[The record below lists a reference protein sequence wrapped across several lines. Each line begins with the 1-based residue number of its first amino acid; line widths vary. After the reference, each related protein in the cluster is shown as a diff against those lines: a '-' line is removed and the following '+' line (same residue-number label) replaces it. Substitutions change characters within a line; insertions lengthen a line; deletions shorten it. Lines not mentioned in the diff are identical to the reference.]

1 MTLNAKLRKLAFIV
15 TGIGMLDSLY
25 LSWVKI
31 INSQV
36 YCGTSGQCETVNS
49 SSYSMLA
56 GIPIAYLGFG
66 AYLVILLLLFLEGRN
81 LFWQE
86 NSPLLV
92 FGISLVGVLFSAYL
106 TYIEIAVL
114 HAICPYCVVSAIAMT
129 LLFVIGILRLAQ
141 LQAGTIPIRNRGG

>member
-1 MTLNAKLRKLAFIV
+1 MTLNAKLRNLAFIV

>member
-1 MTLNAKLRKLAFIV
+1 MTLNAKLRNLAFIV

-129 LLFVIGILRLAQ
+129 LLFVIGIIRLAQ
-141 LQAGTIPIRNRGG
+141 LQAGSIPIRNRGG

>member
-1 MTLNAKLRKLAFIV
+1 MTLNAKLRNVAFIV

-31 INSQV
+31 VNSQV

-56 GIPIAYLGFG
+56 GVPIAYLGFG
-66 AYLVILLLLFLEGRN
+66 AYLVILLLLLLERRS

-106 TYIEIAVL
+106 TYVEIAIL

-129 LLFVIGILRLAQ
+129 ILFVIGILRLAQ
-141 LQAGTIPIRNRGG
+141 VQAGSIPIRNRGG

>member
-1 MTLNAKLRKLAFIV
+1 MTLNAKLRNMAFIV

-49 SSYSMLA
+49 SSYSTIA
-56 GIPIAYLGFG
+56 GVPIAYLGFG
-66 AYLVILLLLFLEGRN
+66 AYLVILILLFVEKRG

-129 LLFVIGILRLAQ
+129 LLFVIGIFRLAQ
-141 LQAGTIPIRNRGG
+141 VQAGSIPIRNRGG

>member
-1 MTLNAKLRKLAFIV
+1 MTLNAKLRNVAFIV

-31 INSQV
+31 VNSQV

-49 SSYSMLA
+49 SSYSLLA
-56 GIPIAYLGFG
+56 GVPIAYLGFG
-66 AYLVILLLLFLEGRN
+66 AYLVILLLLLLERRS
-81 LFWQE
+81 LFWKE

-106 TYIEIAVL
+106 TYVEIAIL

-129 LLFVIGILRLAQ
+129 ILFVIGILRLAQ
-141 LQAGTIPIRNRGG
+141 VQAGSIPIRNRGG

>member
-1 MTLNAKLRKLAFIV
+1 MTLNAKLRNLAFIV

-49 SSYSMLA
+49 SSYSMIA
-56 GIPIAYLGFG
+56 GVPIAYLGFG
-66 AYLVILLLLFLEGRN
+66 AYLVILLLLFLEGRS

-141 LQAGTIPIRNRGG
+141 VQAGSIPIRNRGG